1 MENKSKYAYLIPLIL
16 AIVLASGTWLGYKIA
31 TNGSELSVNYGNEK
45 FQKLMEILDIL
56 DKKYVD
62 TVKAE
67 DLFEAS
73 ISDMLLQLDPH
84 SAYIP
89 AKDLAK
95 MNESIEGKFG
105 GIGIRFF
112 LFRDTIC
119 VTNVIE
125 GSPSAAVGIKSGDKI
140 IKVNGKKV
148 AGIHITN
155 DSVMALLKG
164 PENTFVNLEVKRK
177 NKVFKVNVQRGSI
190 PLESVSV
197 AYMMNPTTGY
207 IKIDQFSVLT
217 GQEFRSAANILKAKG
232 MKKLVLDLRDNGG
245 GVLQSAIEVAD
256 EFLPNKVPLLKTKGK
271 SMPEEIY
278 LATNSGSLE
287 KMPVSV
293 LINSNSASAS
303 EILAGAIQDND
314 RGTIVGRRSFGKGLV
329 QEDIQLR
336 DGSSL
341 RLTIA
346 RYYTPT
352 GRCIQ
357 KPYDEGYEEYY
368 ESYLEGLENGELFA
382 PDSSAF
388 NDSLKYKTPKGKI
401 VYGGGGIMPDVFV
414 PLDTSGMS
422 EYYKKLRYTGAF
434 NAYAFDYVYNKS
446 HSWSSFEA
454 FNQSFTVTDA
464 LVADFT
470 KFSLYEFGIAQEKI
484 KNSKSKALFIKTLKA
499 EIARQIWLE
508 TGYFSIMN
516 ALDTEVQ
523 QALNYLRY

>member
-1 MENKSKYAYLIPLIL
+1 MENRFKYAYLIPLVL
-16 AIVLASGTWLGYKIA
+16 AIMLASGTWLGYKIA
-31 TNGSELSVNYGNEK
+31 TNGSDISVTYGNAK

-73 ISDMLLQLDPH
+73 IADMLMQLDPH
-84 SAYIP
+84 STYIA
-89 AKDLAK
+89 AKDLSK
-95 MNESIEGKFG
+95 MTESIEGKFG

-119 VTNVIE
+119 VTNVIG
-125 GSPSAAVGIKSGDKI
+125 GSPSEAVGIKAGDKI
-140 IKVNGKKV
+140 IKVNGQKV
-148 AGIHITN
+148 AGIKITN
-155 DSVMALLKG
+155 DSVMSLLKG
-164 PENTFVNLEVKRK
+164 PEFTYVDLTIKRK
-177 NKVFKVNVQRGSI
+177 NKIFTLKVQRGTI
-190 PLESVSV
+190 PIETISAAFML
-197 AYMMNPTTGY
+197 NPTTGY
-207 IKIDQFSVLT
+207 IKIDQFSVFT
-217 GQEFRSAANILKAKG
+217 GQEFKQAANLLKLKG
-232 MKKLVLDLRDNGG
+232 MQKLVMDLRDNGG
-245 GVLQSAIEVAD
+245 GVLQAAIEVAD
-256 EFLPNKVPLLKTKGK
+256 EFLPNKTPLLKTKGK

-278 LATNSGSLE
+278 LATHTGALE
-287 KMPVSV
+287 SMPLTI

-336 DGSSL
+336 DGSNL

-357 KPYDEGYEEYY
+357 KPYNKGYEEYY
-368 ESYLEGLENGELFA
+368 ENYLEGLENGELFA
-382 PDSSAF
+382 PDSSVF

-422 EYYKKLRYTGAF
+422 NYYKELRYLGVF
-434 NAYAFDYVYNKS
+434 NAYAFDYVYNKNHTWAS
-446 HSWSSFEA
+446 LDQFIKSFSYSEA
-454 FNQSFTVTDA
+454 ILNDFCSFSQ
-464 LVADFT
+464 
-470 KFSLYEFGIAQEKI
+470 KEFSIPIEKI
-484 KNSKSKALFIKTLKA
+484 KSSKSKNLFMQTLKA

-508 TGYFSIMN
+508 VGYFSVMN
-516 ALDTEVQ
+516 VYDNEVQ
-523 QALNYLRY
+523 QALKVIR

>member
-1 MENKSKYAYLIPLIL
+1 MENKNKYAYLFPLIL
-16 AIVLASGTWLGYKIA
+16 AVVLASGTWLGYKIA
-31 TNGSELSVNYGNEK
+31 TNGSDISVNYGNAK

-62 TVKAE
+62 SVKAE

-73 ISDMLLQLDPH
+73 ISDMLMQLDPH
-84 SAYIP
+84 SQYIA
-89 AKDLAK
+89 AKDLKK
-95 MNESIEGKFG
+95 MTESIEGKFG

-125 GSPSAAVGIKSGDKI
+125 GSPSQALGIRSGDKI

-148 AGIHITN
+148 TGIKITN

-164 PENTFVNLEVKRK
+164 PENTFVDLEIKRK
-177 NKVFKVNVQRGSI
+177 GKVLKVKVQRGSI
-190 PLESVSV
+190 PIESIS
-197 AYMMNPTTGY
+197 ASFMMNATTGY
-207 IKIDQFSVLT
+207 IKIDQFSIFT
-217 GQEFRSAANILKAKG
+217 GQEFRQAANSLKAQG
-232 MKKLVLDLRDNGG
+232 MKSLVLDLRDNGG
-245 GVLQSAIEVAD
+245 GVLQSAIEIAD
-256 EFLPNKVPLLKTKGK
+256 ELLPNKVPLLKTKGK
-271 SMPEEIY
+271 SMPEQIY
-278 LATNSGSLE
+278 YATSQGTLE
-287 KMPVSV
+287 NTPVSV

-303 EILAGAIQDND
+303 EILAGALQDND

-388 NDSLKYKTPKGKI
+388 NDSLKFKTPKGKI
-401 VYGGGGIMPDVFV
+401 VYGGGGIMPDIFV

-422 EYYKKLRYTGAF
+422 NYYKALRFGGVF
-434 NAYAFDYVYNKS
+434 NAYAFDYVYNKN
-446 HSWSSFEA
+446 HTWSSFEN
-454 FNQSFTVTDA
+454 FNKSYTVTDA
-464 LVADFT
+464 VLADFV
-470 KFSLYEFGIAQEKI
+470 KFAFNEFDIPTEQI
-484 KNSKSKALFIKTLKA
+484 KSVKSKALFSKTIKA
-499 EIARQIWLE
+499 EVARQIWLE
-508 TGYFSIMN
+508 NGYFKIMN
-516 ALDTEVQ
+516 AYDTEVH
-523 QALNYLRY
+523 QAIKSLK